1 MPGLSIVSE
10 DDMVSSRKKDIDK
23 DINKSIGKDI
33 GKETG
38 ESRRVASYKKKPE
51 KPIRVLRIKYYSRIK
66 IPFMENGKVEQKDA
80 FAVDRSLE
88 DLLKALY
95 YNAGIQGNIVPPGC
109 IFVEKDDKMGSNDKF
124 IFVNIGTNE
133 FYTLKRQ
140 LENHTTICAFNK
152 GEFSVLDG
160 KRSSLSETYNMPRIW
175 KGTDTHRREIS
186 DTNVLLMRAKLREE
200 LKDELCSYH
209 SYTDDQIDHMTE
221 NELIALKKLA
231 SRKMAIDNK
240 KRKKIK
246 KLLRY

>member
-1 MPGLSIVSE
+1 MTISLVSE
-10 DDMVSSRKKDIDK
+10 DDMVSPKKKDTDKYIDKDIDK
-23 DINKSIGKDI
+23 EKG
-33 GKETG
+33 GT
-38 ESRRVASYKKKPE
+38 RRVASYKKKPE
-51 KPIRVLRIKYYSRIK
+51 KPVRVLRIKYYSRIK

-95 YNAGIQGNIVPPGC
+95 YNAGVQGDIAPSGC
-109 IFVEKDDKMGSNDKF
+109 IFVEKDNKMGSNDKF
-124 IFVNIGTNE
+124 IFINIGTND

-160 KRSSLSETYNMPRIW
+160 KISSLSETYNMPRVW
-175 KGTDTHRREIS
+175 KGTDTSRREIS
-186 DTNVLLMRAKLREE
+186 DTNVFVMRAKLREE

-231 SRKMAIDNK
+231 SRKLAIDNK